1 MNSLSAVE
9 WEIVLDVL
17 SMDRFDMSSVSSLVS
32 AAAEDMMVADGVVTR
47 DEVAVSF
54 ADGCTNATLALRS
67 DVSRQ

>member
-32 AAAEDMMVADGVVTR
+32 AAADDNMMVAMV
-47 DEVAVSF
+47 
-54 ADGCTNATLALRS
+54 
-67 DVSRQ
+67 

>member
-1 MNSLSAVE
+1 MNSFSAVE

-32 AAAEDMMVADGVVTR
+32 AAADDNMMVADGAVR